1 MKAEQATLASRLTAL
16 DRVVDLSR
24 GRVPDE
30 VLAPAD
36 ALIDRAGQ
44 RLAIAG
50 DHTVVALAG
59 ATGSGKSS
67 LFNALS
73 ETEFAKPGVTRPT
86 TSEAMAVAWGTQ
98 APTRL
103 LDWLQV
109 GGRHVIPPRS
119 TVPDG
124 LVLLDLP
131 DHDSTE
137 AAHRVTVDRLV
148 KVVDMLVWVV
158 DPQKYADS
166 ALHDGYL
173 KPLAGHAA
181 LMVVALNQV
190 DRLNPEQRRA
200 TMADLR
206 RLLDSEGLA
215 ATRLVAVSAL
225 RGEGLG
231 PLRELI
237 ADAARDKEITA
248 RRFAADIAREAALVG
263 EALGSGP
270 VPTLSRGDVS
280 ALHASVAEA
289 SGVPVVTEGVLQAW
303 RHRGTLATGWP
314 LITWLRRL
322 RPDPLRRLRID
333 RGPGPTEVAR
343 TSLPKA
349 TPVQRARLDAAL
361 RQVIELSTMGLP
373 RGWADRI
380 KAAARSD
387 RGVLAD
393 RIDAAIGATDLRM
406 NSGHGWWS
414 VVTVLQW
421 LGIVAVLVGGGWL
434 LAPLV
439 LAVLQ
444 APVEVP
450 MLVWQGWPLPT
461 LLVLGGVGIGVVF
474 GLLSRVFV
482 EAGARVKQRQA
493 AQALTASV
501 ASVVDTEVID
511 PIRAELTRLAEA
523 RAAVERAR

>member
-1 MKAEQATLASRLTAL
+1 
-16 DRVVDLSR
+16 
-24 GRVPDE
+24 
-30 VLAPAD
+30 
-36 ALIDRAGQ
+36 
-44 RLAIAG
+44 
-50 DHTVVALAG
+50 
-59 ATGSGKSS
+59 
-67 LFNALS
+67 
-73 ETEFAKPGVTRPT
+73 
-86 TSEAMAVAWGTQ
+86 
-98 APTRL
+98 
-103 LDWLQV
+103 
-109 GGRHVIPPRS
+109 
-119 TVPDG
+119 
-124 LVLLDLP
+124 
-131 DHDSTE
+131 
-137 AAHRVTVDRLV
+137 
-148 KVVDMLVWVV
+148 
-158 DPQKYADS
+158 
-166 ALHDGYL
+166 
-173 KPLAGHAA
+173 
-181 LMVVALNQV
+181 
-190 DRLNPEQRRA
+190 
-200 TMADLR
+200 
-206 RLLDSEGLA
+206 
-215 ATRLVAVSAL
+215 
-225 RGEGLG
+225 
-231 PLRELI
+231 
-237 ADAARDKEITA
+237 
-248 RRFAADIAREAALVG
+248 
-263 EALGSGP
+263 
-270 VPTLSRGDVS
+270 
-280 ALHASVAEA
+280 
-289 SGVPVVTEGVLQAW
+289 
-303 RHRGTLATGWP
+303 
-314 LITWLRRL
+314 
-322 RPDPLRRLRID
+322 
-333 RGPGPTEVAR
+333 AR

-501 ASVVDTEVID
+501 ASVVDMEVID